1 MIRFKYDFEE
11 STTHTTEF
19 IKILMN

>member
-11 STTHTTEF
+11 STTHTAEF